1 MARSRSRKP
10 LPEINSGSMADIA
23 FLLLIFFLV
32 TTTMD
37 QEFGLPRELP
47 RKIEEQIPPPP
58 VKERNVLLVYVNR
71 NNDLLV
77 NNEYGD
83 IKSLKERVKTFV
95 ANKTNRTDWPE
106 KDAPEEFGS
115 DGHTFVFQKSKGIV
129 ALQNDRLTTYKTY
142 ITVQDVLTQAF
153 NELRNELAKEKYGKT
168 FDELNQL
175 STKGQTDDIQE
186 EAEIKVQ
193 AIQKAI
199 PMAISEAEPIKS
211 K

>member
-1 MARSRSRKP
+1 MGRRSRKP

-37 QEFGLPRELP
+37 QEYGLPRELP
-47 RKIEEQIPPPP
+47 RKVEEKIPPPP

-71 NNDLLV
+71 NNELLV

-83 IKSLKERVKTFV
+83 VKTLKERVKNFIP
-95 ANKTNRTDWPE
+95 NRTNRSDWPE
-106 KDAPEEFGS
+106 KDAPEEYGE
-115 DGHTFVFQKSKGIV
+115 DGFTFVFQKSKGIV

-142 ITVQDVLTQAF
+142 IEVQDVLTQAF
-153 NELRNELAKEKYGKT
+153 NELRNELAKAKYGKS
-168 FDELNQL
+168 FDEISELAA
-175 STKGQTDDIQE
+175 KGQTDDIQE
-186 EAEIKVQ
+186 EANTQ
-193 AIQKAI
+193 MHAIQKAI

>member
-47 RKIEEQIPPPP
+47 RKIEEQTPPPP

-95 ANKTNRTDWPE
+95 SNKTNRTDWPE

-129 ALQNDRLTTYKTY
+129 ALQNDRLTSYKTY
-142 ITVQDVLTQAF
+142 IEVQDVLTQAF
-153 NELRNELAKEKYGKT
+153 NELRSELAKEKYGKS
-168 FDELNQL
+168 FEELSQL
-175 STKGQTDDIQE
+175 SVKGQTDDIQE
-186 EAEIKVQ
+186 ENTIKVQ

>member
-1 MARSRSRKP
+1 
-10 LPEINSGSMADIA
+10 
-23 FLLLIFFLV
+23 
-32 TTTMD
+32 
-37 QEFGLPRELP
+37 
-47 RKIEEQIPPPP
+47 
-58 VKERNVLLVYVNR
+58 
-71 NNDLLV
+71 V

-95 ANKTNRTDWPE
+95 ANRKNRTDWPE

-129 ALQNDRLTTYKTY
+129 ALQNDRLTSYKTY
-142 ITVQDVLTQAF
+142 IEVQDVLTQAF

-168 FDELNQL
+168 FEELSQL
-175 STKGQTDDIQE
+175 SSKGQTDDIQE
-186 EAEIKVQ
+186 EATIKMQ
-193 AIQKAI
+193 AVQKAI

>member
-47 RKIEEQIPPPP
+47 RKIEEQTPPPP

-95 ANKTNRTDWPE
+95 ANRKNRTDWPE

-115 DGHTFVFQKSKGIV
+115 DGHTFVVKD
-129 ALQNDRLTTYKTY
+129 LN
-142 ITVQDVLTQAF
+142 
-153 NELRNELAKEKYGKT
+153 NWNAK
-168 FDELNQL
+168 
-175 STKGQTDDIQE
+175 
-186 EAEIKVQ
+186 
-193 AIQKAI
+193 KAI
-199 PMAISEAEPIKS
+199 NQKFTAFLSRHHTLQ
-211 K
+211 

>member
-47 RKIEEQIPPPP
+47 RKIEEQTPPPP

-83 IKSLKERVKTFV
+83 IKTLKERVKSFV
-95 ANKTNRTDWPE
+95 SNRTNRADWPE
-106 KDAPEEFGS
+106 KDAPEEYGK

-142 ITVQDVLTQAF
+142 IQVQDVLTQAF

-168 FDELNQL
+168 YDELSQL

-186 EAEIKVQ
+186 EASTKVQ

>member
-83 IKSLKERVKTFV
+83 IKSLKESVKTFV